1 MNIVKDDVKKIVSVF
16 TGGTGGHVF
25 PALSLIEEL
34 VGMDYFIHIFVDK
47 RRGLKLL
54 TSNFNSDLLN
64 RVRIHALRIDNV
76 RGNRL
81 IGFCR
86 QIFDLCCDIAYCCFC
101 LLKYRI
107 RLSICFGGFFSVPG
121 VVSSYLCFK
130 KLVLHEQNTAISTVN
145 KFGLLFANYCC
156 LGFENTIGI
165 FNFTKDKCLYTGN
178 PIRSKVLDLHYEN
191 DNSAIRY
198 VPFFKVY
205 DRINLL
211 ITGGSQGS
219 GIFVDVVIEM
229 ISLLPVHIREKLY
242 VYHQCRAVDVDVLNE
257 RYQQLGV
264 QHEVRAFFDNIH
276 EIMASCHM
284 MISRSGYTVS
294 EIAVL
299 GVPSIL
305 VPMKNAKNNHQ
316 YYNAKYMRDNGAAI
330 MIEESNFNANNLCN
344 VLGNFVTKDYLLSE
358 ISSNAKN
365 IAVIDAS
372 KKMAYI
378 INFLLGFSENLNVS
392 NSFKRHFDDVRT
404 IKDNVGLG

>member
-1 MNIVKDDVKKIVSVF
+1 MVKNDVKKIVSVF

-34 VGMDYFIHIFVDK
+34 VERGYFVHIFVDK
-47 RRGLKLL
+47 RRGFGLL
-54 TSNFNSDLLN
+54 SNNLNSVLLD
-64 RVRIHALRIDNV
+64 RVKIHVLRIDNV
-76 RGNRL
+76 RGNKF

-86 QIFDLCCDIAYCCFC
+86 QFFDLCYDIAYCCFC
-101 LLKYRI
+101 LLKYKI
-107 RLSICFGGFFSVPG
+107 RLNICFGGFFSVPG
-121 VVSSYLCFK
+121 VVASFLCFR
-130 KLVLHEQNTAISTVN
+130 KLILQEQNAVISTVN

-156 LGFENTIGI
+156 LGFENTMGI
-165 FNFTKDKCLYTGN
+165 FKITKDKCLYTGN
-178 PIRSKVLDLHYEN
+178 PIRSKVLNLHYQN

-219 GIFVDVVIEM
+219 GVFVDVIVEM
-229 ISLLPVHIREKLY
+229 LKFLPPQVKDKLY
-242 VYHQCRAVDVDVLNE
+242 VYHQCRVVDVEVLNE
-257 RYQQLGV
+257 HYKDLGV
-264 QHEVRAFFDNIH
+264 KHEVKVFFDNMS

-294 EIAVL
+294 EISVL

-330 MIEESNFNANNLCN
+330 MIEESNFNAQNLCN
-344 VLGNFVTKDYLLSE
+344 ILCSFTLKDYLLSE
-358 ISSNAKN
+358 MSSNAKN
-365 IAVIDAS
+365 IAVVDAS
-372 KKMAYI
+372 KKVAYVVD
-378 INFLLGFSENLNVS
+378 FLLGFNENLNVS
-392 NSFKRHFDDVRT
+392 SSFKRHFDEIRT